1 MNTFSDLAKNI
12 YLAKKK
18 NIFNFPIQN
27 ITLSGKEFIN
37 CLINMSIFFKRFHN
51 LKKGSHVAIL
61 YSNSVEYILVA
72 FYVILKKLILV
83 PINPE
88 FTAEE
93 IKKLYHQS
101 NSKILVTSRK
111 DKKKVCLIKNIIFF
125 DFKKELK
132 KKNYSKAILFPK
144 MNRFSNC
151 LLLYT
156 SGSTGLPKGSLLTH
170 DNILSNAKIIASHHK
185 INKYTKTLVLM
196 PLFHNNGFVIS
207 LISSL
212 LKTAEVFIFQA
223 NLIINNF
230 WEIINNYKI
239 SYTSLMPAVLSMIL
253 ASKKD
258 HKVSPIEIVVACG
271 GQKLS
276 QGLLKQFEKSFNA
289 RIVEHYGLTETT
301 SISTVNNLEKKK
313 RNHNSVGIPI
323 KGTKLMIYNSTKN
336 IFLKSGYGEICIKG
350 RNVFSGY
357 YNNDKLNKEK
367 FFKGFLKTGD
377 YGRIGENKELYFSC
391 RKDFLIIKGGEN
403 IYPAEIEKV
412 IYEIDDVN
420 ECAVVGHKDN
430 IYGEDVYAFVKFY
443 KYSNKRRRLL
453 DLHLKSKV
461 AKFKLPKKVFYLG
474 HKNIF
479 INFPKTPSNKIK
491 YGDLKKFLLDEKKY
505 FNK

>member
-1 MNTFSDLAKNI
+1 MTTFSELAKNI

-18 NIFNFPIQN
+18 NIFNFPLQN

-37 CLINMSIFFKRFHN
+37 CLVNMSVFFKRLHN
-51 LKKGSHVAIL
+51 LKKGSHIAIL
-61 YSNSVEYILVA
+61 YQNSVEYILVA

-111 DKKKVCLIKNIIFF
+111 DKKKVKLIKNIIFF

-132 KKNYSKAILFPK
+132 KKNNSKIILFPK
-144 MNRFSNC
+144 INRFSNC

-170 DNILSNAKIIASHHK
+170 DNILGNAEIIARHHK
-185 INKYTKTLVLM
+185 INNCTKTLVLM

-212 LKTAEVFIFQA
+212 LKNAEVIVFQA

-253 ASKKD
+253 ASKKYD
-258 HKVSPIEIVVACG
+258 RASPIETIVACG

-289 RIVEHYGLTETT
+289 RIIEHYGLTETT

-313 RNHNSVGIPI
+313 RNLDSVGAPI

-336 IFLKSGYGEICIKG
+336 TFLKKGYGEICIKG

-357 YNNDKLNKEK
+357 YNNNKLNKEK
-367 FFKGFLKTGD
+367 FFKGFLRTGD

-443 KYSNKRRRLL
+443 KYSHKRRRLL
-453 DLHLKSKV
+453 DLHLKSNI
-461 AKFKLPKKVFYLG
+461 AKFKLPKKIFYLG
-474 HKNIF
+474 YKNLF